1 MNFQWTN
8 TEIGHICTWEQL
20 IPAKSHWT
28 ICIWELTAH
37 PARRRPGRS
46 AVRGRVLLLAHY
58 NSLKQHSGLIWAWRD
73 LRQNG
78 WFEKRSRPFTDVSSL
93 SPPQTPPPFVAP
105 LLLISQTM
113 KKILCW
119 QGCFPAESK
128 PLSSVCLCLPVP
140 PLTVMMWIIK
150 MHNNRE
156 LELN

>member
-1 MNFQWTN
+1 MSFQSTN
-8 TEIGHICTWEQL
+8 TEIGHIYTWEQL
-20 IPAKSHWT
+20 ILAPKSHWT
-28 ICIWELTAH
+28 IWELTAH
-37 PARRRPGRS
+37 PPRRRPGRS
-46 AVRGRVLLLAHY
+46 AVRGRVLLSAHY
-58 NSLKQHSGLIWAWRD
+58 SFKQHSGLIWAWRD

-78 WFEKRSRPFTDVSSL
+78 WFEKRSPPFTDGSSL
-93 SPPQTPPPFVAP
+93 SPLQTPPSFVAP
-105 LLLISQTM
+105 LLLICQTM